1 MCWKGKTMETAF
13 DFKTILQ
20 KVKTGQPAQ
29 WKVCVDGVTYTRN
42 FLPQERLILLGGGH
56 IAQPLCSF
64 AATLGF
70 AVIVVDDRIAFA
82 NRARFPQAERVI
94 CDAFPAA
101 IRSLQVRAGD
111 YIAVITRGHKHDAIC
126 LRELLQGTMPRYLGM
141 IGSKRRTTGLLNL
154 LKQEGFDR
162 KQLDL
167 IETPIGL
174 DIGALTKDEIAVAIA
189 AQLVQYRRKDT
200 DRRAK
205 HLILLNEDIDFSVL
219 ELLADD
225 MVKKAVLLVCETDG
239 STPVKSGAMMAIDEN
254 FRPFGSI
261 GGGCGESAAMLEA
274 FDLLGSGQSKC
285 ITVDMSNDVAEKEG
299 MVCGGRMKVFLA
311 DL

>member
-1 MCWKGKTMETAF
+1 MCWKGKRMETAF

-20 KVKTGQPAQ
+20 KVKAGQSAA

-42 FLPQERLILLGGGH
+42 FLPRERLIVLGGGH
-56 IAQPLCSF
+56 IAQPLCHF
-64 AATLGF
+64 AADLGF
-70 AVIVVDDRIAFA
+70 AVTVVDDRIAFA
-82 NRARFPQAERVI
+82 NHARFPEAEQVI
-94 CDAFPAA
+94 CNAFPAA
-101 IRSLQVRAGD
+101 IRCLQVQQGD
-111 YIAVITRGHKHDAIC
+111 YIAIITRGHKHDAIC
-126 LRELLQGTMPRYLGM
+126 LRELLLGTMPRYLGM
-141 IGSKRRTTGLLNL
+141 IGSKRRTTGLLHL
-154 LKQEGFDR
+154 LEQEGFDR
-162 KQLDL
+162 KQLDF

-174 DIGALTKDEIAVAIA
+174 NIGALTKEEIAIAIA

-225 MVKKAVLLVCETDG
+225 SVKKAVLLVCETDG

-274 FDLLGSGQSKC
+274 FDLLGSGKRKY
-285 ITVDMSNDVAEKEG
+285 ITVDMSNDVAEEEG
-299 MVCGGRMKVFLA
+299 MVCGGQMKIFIA

>member
-1 MCWKGKTMETAF
+1 MKTAF

-20 KVKTGQPAQ
+20 NVRAGQPAA
-29 WKVCVDGVTYTRN
+29 WEVCADGVVYIRN
-42 FLPQERLILLGGGH
+42 FLPRERLIVLGGGH

-64 AATLGF
+64 AAALGF
-70 AVIVVDDRIAFA
+70 AVTVADDRIAFA
-82 NRARFPQAERVI
+82 NHARFPEAEQVI

-101 IRSLQVRAGD
+101 IHHLQVQRGD
-111 YIAVITRGHKHDAIC
+111 YVVIITRGHKHDAIC
-126 LRELLQGTMPRYLGM
+126 LREILRGTMPRYLGM
-141 IGSKRRTTGLLNL
+141 IGSKRRTTGLLSL
-154 LKQEGFDR
+154 LEQEGFDR
-162 KQLDL
+162 RQLDL

-174 DIGALTKDEIAVAIA
+174 DIGALTKDEIAISIA

-200 DRRAK
+200 DRRSK
-205 HLILLNEDIDFSVL
+205 HSILLNEDVDLSVL

-225 MVKKAVLLVCETDG
+225 TAKKAVLLVCETDG

-285 ITVDMSNDVAEKEG
+285 ITVDMSNDIAEEEG
-299 MVCGGRMKVFLA
+299 MVCGGRMKVFIA